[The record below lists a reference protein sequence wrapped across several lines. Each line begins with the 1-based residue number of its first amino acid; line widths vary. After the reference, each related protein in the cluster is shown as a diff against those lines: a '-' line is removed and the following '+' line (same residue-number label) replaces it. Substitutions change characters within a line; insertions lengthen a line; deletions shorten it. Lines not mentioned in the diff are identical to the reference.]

1 LEEAG
6 LGKMTGLKVSE
17 IDGGGSAEMDGDVD
31 SVEVDE
37 MNNCSSKDRLHEITR
52 LPYQS

>member
-17 IDGGGSAEMDGDVD
+17 IDGGGGSAEMDGEVD

-37 MNNCSSKDRLHEITR
+37 MNNCGS
-52 LPYQS
+52 